1 MADKELACAY
11 QSADLVIS
19 RAGAGSLFE
28 IAALQ
33 KPAIL
38 VPLSESA
45 QNHQVKNSYFFAEKG
60 GAIVV
65 EEANFKPRF
74 LLEKIKALFAEPE
87 RLKFMKKKIKE
98 MARPG
103 ASRIVA
109 EYIENYLNQ

>member
-1 MADKELACAY
+1 M
-11 QSADLVIS
+11 
-19 RAGAGSLFE
+19 
-28 IAALQ
+28 
-33 KPAIL
+33 
-38 VPLSESA
+38 
-45 QNHQVKNSYFFAEKG
+45 
-60 GAIVV
+60 V